1 MGPVGF
7 LRVLID
13 PWIGLPFRLVS
24 RPALAD
30 DSFPTLR
37 IRRVSHHAP
46 GDEREQFRLPHRSS
60 RRRAESHFHGT
71 LPARPPSH
79 VLRRSSH
86 AALHAPCAWLLVG
99 AAGLPPRHPSDRPP
113 PPQRRKN
120 ALPRPPRLFRLLLPH
135 PLPPPPP
142 PLVISLGEAL
152 PRATRHRGPLPCA
165 TPNAPPLPSF
175 RAEQAEFYFPLTLVR
190 GRPTQREISPLLS
203 PPSSLFSV
211 ALLRRLQ
218 SKIYFPAA
226 F

>member
-13 PWIGLPFRLVS
+13 PRIGLPFRLVS

-30 DSFPTLR
+30 DSFPILR
-37 IRRVSHHAP
+37 ARRLSHHAL

-79 VLRRSSH
+79 VLRRRSH

-120 ALPRPPRLFRLLLPH
+120 ALPRPPRLFQLLPPH

-142 PLVISLGEAL
+142 PLVNSRL
-152 PRATRHRGPLPCA
+152 PHRV
-165 TPNAPPLPSF
+165 APGCL
-175 RAEQAEFYFPLTLVR
+175 LT
-190 GRPTQREISPLLS
+190 S
-203 PPSSLFSV
+203 SSLCEN
-211 ALLRRLQ
+211 
-218 SKIYFPAA
+218 IA
-226 F
+226 FHAHY